1 MTLHLGISERCRGL
15 ADAVIGWGLLGVI
28 AVSPAAARPQEVRTA
43 DTDRWAVVSAPGTLV
58 RDQGAASVK
67 HISTSW
73 YHVVFDNSV
82 SDCVS
87 VATPGN
93 PGGGLPPKG
102 QVTAGFGNL
111 EITVHTDDSTGNK
124 VDFGFHLLVLC
135 PSGSRSAATRS
146 EGPRSES
153 PPEMRTTTTDRWAV
167 VNKDGTLVR
176 GAGVASLARLG
187 TGAYE
192 VIFNKNV
199 SQCVYVAA
207 IGLAVTGIVPPAGE
221 IGVAARGNNQN
232 GVYIR
237 TRNSDGASADRP
249 FHLFVGCEA
258 VRGGSSGVWAAVK
271 EGGTLALGSGVV
283 SSARLGEGAYEV
295 IFDRNVRSC
304 VYIAT
309 LARDRQNFG
318 YPVGEISTA
327 PRGNNTNG
335 VYIRTWFTSG
345 EKYDRSFHLYVGC
358 A

>member
-1 MTLHLGISERCRGL
+1 MTLHLGISDRCRAL
-15 ADAVIGWGLLGVI
+15 ARAVIGGGLLGVI
-28 AVSPAAARPQEVRTA
+28 AVSPAAAGPQEARTA
-43 DTDRWAVVSAPGTLV
+43 GTDRWAVVSAPGTLV

-73 YHVVFDNSV
+73 YHVGFDNSV

-192 VIFNKNV
+192 VIF
-199 SQCVYVAA
+199 
-207 IGLAVTGIVPPAGE
+207 
-221 IGVAARGNNQN
+221 
-232 GVYIR
+232 
-237 TRNSDGASADRP
+237 
-249 FHLFVGCEA
+249 
-258 VRGGSSGVWAAVK
+258 
-271 EGGTLALGSGVV
+271 
-283 SSARLGEGAYEV
+283 
-295 IFDRNVRSC
+295 DRNVRSC